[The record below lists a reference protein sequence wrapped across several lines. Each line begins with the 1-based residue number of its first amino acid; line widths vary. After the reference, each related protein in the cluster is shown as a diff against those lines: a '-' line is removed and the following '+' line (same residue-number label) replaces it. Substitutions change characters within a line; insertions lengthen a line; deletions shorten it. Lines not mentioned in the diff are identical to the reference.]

1 MIATRFRKS
10 VPGNSISSFQYIP
23 ASIILIILIICHANI
38 TRSTKTK
45 RIKIRKKNKILLYA

>member
-10 VPGNSISSFQYIP
+10 VPGNSINSFQYIP
-23 ASIILIILIICHANI
+23 ASIILIICHANI